1 MRIHYIKRAALSL
14 CAAMSLGLSAT
25 SQVSQS
31 VTNTQNAQAEPLTP
45 PYSETFADESFLES
59 YTIIDSNQDR
69 TKWEPYLGSAQ
80 ISYNSELDMDDWLI
94 TPALN
99 LEGGKMYSFSIEIM
113 TGGSFNETFEVM
125 FGKDKTPEALVN
137 PIIEKTSIAHTVYK
151 AYTGTISPAESGTF
165 YVGIHGCSQKDMLS
179 LSVKNLKIGAAAGAS
194 TPSAPS
200 NLVVNTRTNGELKA
214 DISLTAP
221 TLDLNGQDLTEL
233 ESVKLMRDGNLIK
246 TFSTPKPG
254 SELTFVDEV
263 PECSRYTYS
272 AIAVNASGESPA
284 VETKAFV
291 GTLEPS
297 DPTGIT
303 LVETSTPGEV
313 TIGWTPVT
321 TDIRGNNLDPEFV
334 TYRIYSEGS
343 QSNLLFSNISGTSK
357 TFKALDDTS
366 VQTFVQYSVVAETK
380 GGISNYVYSPL
391 LPIGPA
397 YSTPYHESFAEGKA
411 SHIFGIYP
419 EDYAS
424 WSTYTTE
431 DSEIESQDGDNGFLG
446 SEGSYSE
453 DTGTFDTGKID
464 LSGLT
469 TPTLTFYIYNII
481 GEDEA
486 NNNELSVS
494 VVHNGNSTLLK
505 TFKMYELSDKDG
517 WVKVEVSLNDY
528 KDQIIQ
534 LRLFSHHA
542 LLPYILIDNIRI
554 DNLNGSGIETTVDS
568 STKIY
573 GGTGKIIVTGANGQT
588 LSIFTPDGRLIST
601 QKVTETDCYL
611 RHLYRKSRPI
621 RNQSCREITRLIS
634 ISVNTKC
641 NHKKGTENTI
651 QFLFL
656 PIYKTQAHSET
667 FATL

>member
-25 SQVSQS
+25 SQAGQS
-31 VTNTQNAQAEPLTP
+31 VTNAQNAQAEPLTP

-59 YTIIDSNQDR
+59 YTIIDSNQDG
-69 TKWEPYLGSAQ
+69 TKWELYLGSAQ

-246 TFSTPKPG
+246 TFSTPEPG

-334 TYRIYSEGS
+334 T
-343 QSNLLFSNISGTSK
+343 
-357 TFKALDDTS
+357 
-366 VQTFVQYSVVAETK
+366 
-380 GGISNYVYSPL
+380 
-391 LPIGPA
+391 
-397 YSTPYHESFAEGKA
+397 
-411 SHIFGIYP
+411 
-419 EDYAS
+419 
-424 WSTYTTE
+424 
-431 DSEIESQDGDNGFLG
+431 
-446 SEGSYSE
+446 
-453 DTGTFDTGKID
+453 
-464 LSGLT
+464 
-469 TPTLTFYIYNII
+469 
-481 GEDEA
+481 
-486 NNNELSVS
+486 
-494 VVHNGNSTLLK
+494 
-505 TFKMYELSDKDG
+505 
-517 WVKVEVSLNDY
+517 
-528 KDQIIQ
+528 
-534 LRLFSHHA
+534 
-542 LLPYILIDNIRI
+542 
-554 DNLNGSGIETTVDS
+554 
-568 STKIY
+568 
-573 GGTGKIIVTGANGQT
+573 
-588 LSIFTPDGRLIST
+588 
-601 QKVTETDCYL
+601 
-611 RHLYRKSRPI
+611 
-621 RNQSCREITRLIS
+621 
-634 ISVNTKC
+634 
-641 NHKKGTENTI
+641 
-651 QFLFL
+651 
-656 PIYKTQAHSET
+656 
-667 FATL
+667 

>member
-1 MRIHYIKRAALSL
+1 
-14 CAAMSLGLSAT
+14 
-25 SQVSQS
+25 
-31 VTNTQNAQAEPLTP
+31 
-45 PYSETFADESFLES
+45 
-59 YTIIDSNQDR
+59 
-69 TKWEPYLGSAQ
+69 
-80 ISYNSELDMDDWLI
+80 
-94 TPALN
+94 
-99 LEGGKMYSFSIEIM
+99 
-113 TGGSFNETFEVM
+113 M

-179 LSVKNLKIGAAAGAS
+179 LSIKNLKIGAAAGAS

-419 EDYAS
+419 EDYAL

-481 GEDEA
+481 GEGEA

-494 VVHNGNSTLLK
+494 AVHNGNSTLLK

-534 LRLFSHHA
+534 LRLFSYHA

-601 QKVTETDCYL
+601 QKVTETDC
-611 RHLYRKSRPI
+611 HLTTIPGIYIVKVG
-621 RNQSCREITRLIS
+621 QFT
-634 ISVNTKC
+634 TKVVV
-641 NHKKGTENTI
+641 K
-651 QFLFL
+651 
-656 PIYKTQAHSET
+656 
-667 FATL
+667 

>member
-14 CAAMSLGLSAT
+14 CTAMSLGLSAT

-45 PYSETFADESFLES
+45 PCSETFADESFLES
-59 YTIIDSNQDR
+59 YTIIDSNQDG

-179 LSVKNLKIGAAAGAS
+179 LSIKNLKIGAAAGAS

-528 KDQIIQ
+528 KDQII
-534 LRLFSHHA
+534 
-542 LLPYILIDNIRI
+542 
-554 DNLNGSGIETTVDS
+554 
-568 STKIY
+568 
-573 GGTGKIIVTGANGQT
+573 
-588 LSIFTPDGRLIST
+588 
-601 QKVTETDCYL
+601 
-611 RHLYRKSRPI
+611 
-621 RNQSCREITRLIS
+621 
-634 ISVNTKC
+634 
-641 NHKKGTENTI
+641 
-651 QFLFL
+651 
-656 PIYKTQAHSET
+656 
-667 FATL
+667 

>member
-14 CAAMSLGLSAT
+14 CTAMSLGLSAT

-59 YTIIDSNQDR
+59 YTIIDSNQDG
-69 TKWEPYLGSAQ
+69 TKWYFEFGSAQ

-137 PIIEKTSIAHTVYK
+137 PIIEKTSIAHTAYK

-165 YVGIHGCSQKDMLS
+165 YVGIHGCSQKDMLG
-179 LSVKNLKIGAAAGAS
+179 LRVKNLKIGAAAGAS

-246 TFSTPKPG
+246 TFSTPEPG

-313 TIGWTPVT
+313 TITWTPVT

-419 EDYAS
+419 EDYAL

-494 VVHNGNSTLLK
+494 VVHNGNSTLLE

-528 KDQIIQ
+528 KDQII
-534 LRLFSHHA
+534 LFASRSLA
-542 LLPYILIDNIRI
+542 LYTHRQYPYRQ
-554 DNLNGSGIETTVDS
+554 S
-568 STKIY
+568 KW
-573 GGTGKIIVTGANGQT
+573 K
-588 LSIFTPDGRLIST
+588 
-601 QKVTETDCYL
+601 
-611 RHLYRKSRPI
+611 
-621 RNQSCREITRLIS
+621 RNRNNRR
-634 ISVNTKC
+634 
-641 NHKKGTENTI
+641 
-651 QFLFL
+651 
-656 PIYKTQAHSET
+656 
-667 FATL
+667 

>member
-14 CAAMSLGLSAT
+14 CTAMSLGLSAT

-59 YTIIDSNQDR
+59 YTIIDSNQDG
-69 TKWEPYLGSAQ
+69 TKWYFEFGSAQ

-99 LEGGKMYSFSIEIM
+99 LEGGKMYRFSIEIM

-137 PIIEKTSIAHTVYK
+137 PIIEKTSIAHTAYK

-165 YVGIHGCSQKDMLS
+165 YVGIHGCSQKDMLG
-179 LSVKNLKIGAAAGAS
+179 LRVKNLKIGAAAGAS

-246 TFSTPKPG
+246 TFSTPEPG

-313 TIGWTPVT
+313 TITWTPVT

-366 VQTFVQYSVVAETK
+366 VQTFVQYSIVAETK

-419 EDYAS
+419 EDYAL

-494 VVHNGNSTLLK
+494 VVHNGNSTLLE

-517 WVKVEVSLNDY
+517 WS
-528 KDQIIQ
+528 
-534 LRLFSHHA
+534 F
-542 LLPYILIDNIRI
+542 
-554 DNLNGSGIETTVDS
+554 
-568 STKIY
+568 
-573 GGTGKIIVTGANGQT
+573 
-588 LSIFTPDGRLIST
+588 
-601 QKVTETDCYL
+601 CY
-611 RHLYRKSRPI
+611 Y
-621 RNQSCREITRLIS
+621 
-634 ISVNTKC
+634 V
-641 NHKKGTENTI
+641 HKA
-651 QFLFL
+651 
-656 PIYKTQAHSET
+656 Y
-667 FATL
+667 

>member
-469 TPTLTFYIYNII
+469 TPTLTFYIY
-481 GEDEA
+481 
-486 NNNELSVS
+486 
-494 VVHNGNSTLLK
+494 T
-505 TFKMYELSDKDG
+505 
-517 WVKVEVSLNDY
+517 
-528 KDQIIQ
+528 
-534 LRLFSHHA
+534 
-542 LLPYILIDNIRI
+542 
-554 DNLNGSGIETTVDS
+554 
-568 STKIY
+568 
-573 GGTGKIIVTGANGQT
+573 
-588 LSIFTPDGRLIST
+588 IS
-601 QKVTETDCYL
+601 
-611 RHLYRKSRPI
+611 
-621 RNQSCREITRLIS
+621 
-634 ISVNTKC
+634 
-641 NHKKGTENTI
+641 
-651 QFLFL
+651 
-656 PIYKTQAHSET
+656 
-667 FATL
+667 

>member
-59 YTIIDSNQDR
+59 YTIIDSNQDG
-69 TKWEPYLGSAQ
+69 TKWHLELGTVQ

-179 LSVKNLKIGAAAGAS
+179 LSIKNLKIGAAAGAS

-246 TFSTPKPG
+246 TFSTPEPG

-321 TDIRGNNLDPEFV
+321 TDIRGNNLNPEFV

-419 EDYAS
+419 EDYAL

-542 LLPYILIDNIRI
+542 PLPYILIDNIRI

-601 QKVTETDCYL
+601 QKVTETDC
-611 RHLYRKSRPI
+611 HLTAIP
-621 RNQSCREITRLIS
+621 
-634 ISVNTKC
+634 
-641 NHKKGTENTI
+641 G
-651 QFLFL
+651 
-656 PIYKTQAHSET
+656 IYIVKVGQ
-667 FATL
+667 FATKVVVK